1 MSVNLEGGC
10 LCGAVRFHVNQAP
23 LRTLVCHCTFCQRV
37 TGSSF
42 YAESLFPIEAV
53 EFNAGVVRKYEHI
66 SDGSGKTV
74 FVEFCPTCGTTIGL
88 TFERWPDLRAV
99 SRGCY
104 DNPNAVDITS
114 NIWTR
119 SAQSGVALPAE
130 IDCFAKARVTLEGQ
144 PEHPSKYP
152 KPVMARWYLSD
163 A

>member
-1 MSVNLEGGC
+1 MSFVLDGGC

-23 LRTLVCHCTFCQRV
+23 LKTLVCHCTFCQRM

-42 YAESLFPIEAV
+42 YANSVFPIEAV
-53 EFNAGVVRKYEHI
+53 EFNDGEVRKYEHT
-66 SDGSGKTV
+66 SDGSGRKV
-74 FVEFCPTCGTTIGL
+74 YVEFGPTCGTTIGL
-88 TFERWPDLRAV
+88 TFERWRDLRAV

-130 IDCFAKARVTLEGQ
+130 VDCFARARLTPEGQ
-144 PEHPSKYP
+144 SEQASKYP
-152 KPVMARWYLSD
+152 KPVMVR
-163 A
+163 